1 MKVLDAASA
10 SLLKPESSPDCPPG
24 WVSGYGSCG
33 EIGAKEPV
41 ATDTALLSVGILT
54 HGSRVR
60 RAPCDACD
68 QKVWSASKW
77 QVRNTAR
84 RPA

>member
-41 ATDTALLSVGILT
+41 DSLLIVNRDFSFEGAGNFSLCKVHATSIVEKLGW
-54 HGSRVR
+54 G
-60 RAPCDACD
+60 
-68 QKVWSASKW
+68 
-77 QVRNTAR
+77 
-84 RPA
+84 